1 MLVKDKNSSELYIH
15 VCPDANKYTRKALK
29 ERITVYRH
37 DISAF
42 IITDSGK
49 IAKFLHCAPS
59 SIYTH
64 RSKIKKNA
72 LCPPEEFENEIMK
85 ITD

>member
-1 MLVKDKNSSELYIH
+1 MLVKDENSSELYIH

-49 IAKFLHCAPS
+49 IEH
-59 SIYTH
+59 
-64 RSKIKKNA
+64 IKY
-72 LCPPEEFENEIMK
+72 CPYCGTNVETEEI
-85 ITD
+85 